1 MSQASQSRAT
11 RSEAPGRPTATLAE
25 VDIRPTL
32 DTRPRRSANYERED
46 RAYAALAMEMAENP
60 RDLLQKLVE
69 VAVDLSQAHTAGI
82 SLLDGDVF
90 RWEAVAG
97 VFAAARGGTMP
108 RNESP
113 CGVCIDRDAVQLMH
127 LADRC
132 FPALSAEPRFV
143 EALLIPFHHH
153 GKPIGTVWVVSHS
166 EDRKFDKEDERVVR
180 ILSRFASAGWQLWK
194 AYEAADEANR
204 RKDDALAELEHRVAE
219 RTAELTASNAKLAIA
234 LAQSKDLEKARA
246 EWMTTL
252 MAAQEDER
260 RRIARELHD
269 EMGQHVAALMFGL
282 HGMDPSSPAGD
293 DDPVGRLKELVSN
306 LASGVRRLAHDLRP
320 AALDDLGLSAALIN
334 YVDEWSEQTG
344 IPIDFCGLNCDERL
358 EMPTET
364 TLYRIVQEALT
375 NVARH
380 AKATRASVVLE
391 RREDSVR
398 VVIEDD
404 GRGFDAGSKAHAD
417 GLKRFGLAG
426 IRERAALLGG
436 TAAVESSSVGGTSV
450 FVRWPVA
457 AQPAVDA

>member
-11 RSEAPGRPTATLAE
+11 RSEAPRRPTATLAE
-25 VDIRPTL
+25 IDIGPTL
-32 DTRPRRSANYERED
+32 GTLPRRSANYERED

-60 RDLLQKLVE
+60 RNLLQKLVE
-69 VAVDLSQAHTAGI
+69 VAVDLCQAHTAGI

-132 FPALSAEPRFV
+132 FPALLAEPRFV

-153 GKPIGTVWVVSHS
+153 GKAIGTVWVVSHS
-166 EDRKFDKEDERVVR
+166 EERKFDKEDERVVR

-204 RKDDALAELEHRVAE
+204 QKDDALVALDRRVAE
-219 RTAELTASNAKLAIA
+219 RTSELTASNAQLALVLVQRTA
-234 LAQSKDLEKARA
+234 LEQART
-246 EWMTTL
+246 EWMATL

-260 RRIARELHD
+260 RRMARELHD

-282 HGMDPSSPAGD
+282 HRMEAGSPAGG
-293 DDPVGRLKELVSN
+293 DDPVGRLKDLVSN
-306 LASGVRRLAHDLRP
+306 LAGGVRRLAHALRP
-320 AALDDLGLSAALIN
+320 AALDDLGLTAALIN
-334 YVDEWSEQTG
+334 YVDEWSQQTG
-344 IPIDFCGLNCDERL
+344 IPTDFYSLNCDERL

-380 AKATRASVVLE
+380 ANAGRASVVLE
-391 RREDSVR
+391 RRQDSVR
-398 VVIEDD
+398 VIIEDD
-404 GRGFDAGSKAHAD
+404 GRGFEAGSKVHVD
-417 GLKRFGLAG
+417 GLKHFGLVG

-436 TAAVESSSVGGTSV
+436 TAAVESSPANGTSV
-450 FVRWPVA
+450 FVTLPA
-457 AQPAVDA
+457 AALPAVDG